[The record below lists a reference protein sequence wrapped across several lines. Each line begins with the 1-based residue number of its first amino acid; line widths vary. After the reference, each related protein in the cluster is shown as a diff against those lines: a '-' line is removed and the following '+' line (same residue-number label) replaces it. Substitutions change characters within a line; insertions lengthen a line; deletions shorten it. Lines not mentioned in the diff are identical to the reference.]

1 MAAFIDRDKS
11 RAPPMTKQIFP
22 IMMLAAL
29 LSVAGTSRAWSATV
43 ETKDLVVND
52 IAGFPSTDR
61 LKIIAD
67 QAQTMLER
75 VVAFWSAD
83 SGIDRFGKIQ
93 VILDFPGGNDYYSVF
108 YWEGTEEGRRRV
120 VRVFGFDQAPQQM
133 AHKLASA
140 VFPQK
145 DKLIR
150 NMMGILTESQVGN
163 RLAFPM
169 CGFDSDDWVSAFLN
183 AKSYLLLA
191 ELGSDHESWGM
202 KFSGRGGVQVF
213 DRAKQ
218 HQAYA
223 ETGSFG
229 AYLFR
234 RYGIHKL
241 KQLQQLSQHKARPFQ
256 DVFGAP
262 AEELEAHWRAAL
274 KESEATR
281 RDSVAMVSTLI
292 ERDPVTACRDARRLA
307 ASRR

>member
-1 MAAFIDRDKS
+1 MV
-11 RAPPMTKQIFP
+11 
-22 IMMLAAL
+22 AAL
-29 LSVAGTSRAWSATV
+29 LSLAATSRAWSASV
-43 ETKDLVVND
+43 ETKDLVVSSTV
-52 IAGFPSTDR
+52 ATLSTDR
-61 LKIIAD
+61 LKTMAD

-83 SGIDRFGKIQ
+83 SRIDRFGKIQ
-93 VILDFPGGNDYYSVF
+93 VIFDLSDRGDYYSVF
-108 YWEGTEEGRRRV
+108 YWEGTGEGRRRV

-163 RLAFPM
+163 RLAFPL
-169 CGFDSDDWVSAFLN
+169 CGFDSDDWVSASLN
-183 AKSYLLLA
+183 AKSYLPLA
-191 ELGSDHESWGM
+191 KLGSDHESWGM
-202 KFSGRGGVQVF
+202 RFSGRGGVQVF

-218 HQAYA
+218 HTAYA
-223 ETGSFG
+223 EAGSFA

-234 RYGIHKL
+234 RYGVHKL
-241 KQLQQLSQHKARPFQ
+241 TRLQQVSQHQARPFQ

-262 AEELEAHWRAAL
+262 VEELEAHWLAAL
-274 KESEATR
+274 RESEATR
-281 RDSVAMVSTLI
+281 KDSVATVATLTA
-292 ERDPVTACRDARRLA
+292 RDPITACREARRLA